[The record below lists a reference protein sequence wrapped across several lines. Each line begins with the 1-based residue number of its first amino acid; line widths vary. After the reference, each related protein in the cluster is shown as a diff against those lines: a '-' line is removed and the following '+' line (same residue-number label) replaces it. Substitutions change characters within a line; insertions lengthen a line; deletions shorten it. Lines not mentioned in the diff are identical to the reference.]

1 VLGMD
6 GMLEVFLLSLLPTFE
21 GRYAIVYGIG
31 RGYPI
36 SSTLIMASIG
46 VVLLSLTLPL
56 LLPLIDWVML
66 KLENTFLGDVARLY
80 LKYVE
85 RVRKKAHPYVEKW
98 GFLGLVVF
106 VAIPL
111 PGTGVWTGS
120 LAAYIFGIKKRKT
133 ILALIIGGL
142 LSIMITLLPSL
153 GLVKII

>member
-1 VLGMD
+1 MYGL
-6 GMLEVFLLSLLPTFE
+6 LEVFLLSLVPTFE

-31 RGYPI
+31 KGY
-36 SSTLIMASIG
+36 SLSGTLIMASLG
-46 VVLLSLTLPL
+46 VLLLSLALPL
-56 LLPLIDWVML
+56 LLPLIDWIML
-66 KLENTFLGDVARLY
+66 KLEETSLGKFAELY
-80 LKYVE
+80 LRYVE

-120 LAAYIFGIKKRKT
+120 LAAYIFGIEKRKA
-133 ILALIIGGL
+133 ISALIIGGL

>member
-1 VLGMD
+1 VYGL
-6 GMLEVFLLSLLPTFE
+6 LEVFLLSLVPTFE

-31 RGYPI
+31 KGY
-36 SSTLIMASIG
+36 SLSGTLIMASLG
-46 VVLLSLTLPL
+46 VLLLSLALPL
-56 LLPLIDWVML
+56 LLPLIDWIML
-66 KLENTFLGDVARLY
+66 KLEETSLGKFAELY
-80 LKYVE
+80 LRYVE

-120 LAAYIFGIKKRKT
+120 LAAYIFGIEKRKA
-133 ILALIIGGL
+133 ISALIIGGL

>member
-1 VLGMD
+1 VYGL
-6 GMLEVFLLSLLPTFE
+6 LEVFLLSLVPTFE

-31 RGYPI
+31 KGY
-36 SSTLIMASIG
+36 SLSGTLIMASLG
-46 VVLLSLTLPL
+46 ALLLSLALPL
-56 LLPLIDWVML
+56 LLPLIDWIML
-66 KLENTFLGDVARLY
+66 KLEETSLGKFAELY
-80 LKYVE
+80 LRYVE

-120 LAAYIFGIKKRKT
+120 LAAYIFGIEKRKA
-133 ILALIIGGL
+133 ISALIIGGL

>member
-1 VLGMD
+1 VYGL
-6 GMLEVFLLSLLPTFE
+6 LEVFLLSLIPTFE

-31 RGYPI
+31 KGY
-36 SSTLIMASIG
+36 SLSGTLIMASLG
-46 VVLLSLTLPL
+46 VLLLSLTLPL
-56 LLPLIDWVML
+56 LLPLIDWIML
-66 KLENTFLGDVARLY
+66 KLEETSLGKFAELY
-80 LKYVE
+80 LRYVE

-120 LAAYIFGIKKRKT
+120 LAAYIFGIEKRKA
-133 ILALIIGGL
+133 ISALIIGGL

>member
-1 VLGMD
+1 MYGL
-6 GMLEVFLLSLLPTFE
+6 LEVFLLSLIPTFE

-31 RGYPI
+31 KGY
-36 SSTLIMASIG
+36 SLSGTLIMASLG
-46 VVLLSLTLPL
+46 VLLLSLTLPL
-56 LLPLIDWVML
+56 LLPLIDWIML
-66 KLENTFLGDVARLY
+66 KLEETSLGKFAELY
-80 LKYVE
+80 LRYVE

-120 LAAYIFGIKKRKT
+120 LAAYIFGIEKRKA
-133 ILALIIGGL
+133 ISALIIGGL